1 MLAIFIQSE
10 LLGGTGNCHL
20 LLMFAGLDE
29 IQQMTFIQVSSFGV
43 LLNNKISLSVFRIHS
58 INLVTEVG
66 KNPHTYLFVLK
77 RAWIDVGKLY

>member
-20 LLMFAGLDE
+20 LLMLAGLDE

-66 KNPHTYLFVLK
+66 KNPRTYLFVLK
-77 RAWIDVGKLY
+77 HAWVDVGKLY